1 MAKAGR
7 PPRDAFEVLLDA
19 SELGALQKV
28 GTLYR
33 SGSRTDVPASFEYT
47 SEWRKSERAFMLDP
61 RLELWQGEQYP
72 PARAATF
79 GVFMDSAPDR
89 WGRVLMERREA
100 AAARREGRKVNNLQE
115 LDFLLGVHDLTR
127 MGALRLRR
135 PGGPFLD
142 DSTNAAPPVTGLR
155 ELADISQ
162 RIEESGVERLPEYEK
177 WLAALIA
184 PGSSLGG
191 ARPKA
196 CFTESDGRIWIAKFP
211 ARDDRY
217 DVGAW
222 EYLVHQ
228 LARSADIWVPESRPA
243 FLTPPYRAFC
253 VVRFDRKGKSR
264 RMYASAMTLL
274 EREDG
279 ATNAGYLDIAEFI
292 VNHGAQGY
300 IGADL
305 EQLFRRVAFNVLI
318 GNRDDHLR
326 NHGFIR
332 EPSGWRLSPAFDMNP
347 NPNKIEHALTL
358 DGSSA
363 EPSIDLVLSTSALYR
378 LDTSEAARIVDQIT
392 TVVATWRTQAD
403 QLKLP
408 REEIER
414 METVFRA

>member
-1 MAKAGR
+1 MAKTGM
-7 PPRDAFEVLLDA
+7 PRDVFEVLLDA
-19 SELGALQKV
+19 SELGELQKV

-33 SGSRTDVPASFEYT
+33 SSSRADVPASFEYT
-47 SEWRKSERAFMLDP
+47 SEWRESNKAFMLDP

-72 PARAATF
+72 PAPVTAF

-100 AAARREGRKVNNLQE
+100 AMARHEGRNVRNLQE

-142 DSTNAAPPVTGLR
+142 DSTNAAPPVTSLR

-162 RIEESGVERLPEYEK
+162 RIEESGVARLPEYEA

-191 ARPKA
+191 TRPKA

-217 DVGAW
+217 DVGGW

-228 LARSADIWVPESRPA
+228 LARSANIWVPESRKVS
-243 FLTPPYRAFC
+243 LTPPYRAFC
-253 VVRFDRKGKSR
+253 VERFDRQGKSR
-264 RMYASAMTLL
+264 RMYASAMTMLGH
-274 EREDG
+274 EDG
-279 ATNAGYLDIAEFI
+279 ATNASYLNIAEFI
-292 VNHGAQGY
+292 SNYGAQGH
-300 IGADL
+300 IDGDL
-305 EQLFRRVAFNVLI
+305 EQLFRRVVFNVLI

-347 NPNKIEHALTL
+347 SPSKIEHALTL

-363 EPSIDLVLSTSALYR
+363 EANIELVLSTLEFYR
-378 LDTSEAARIVDQIT
+378 LDTPKAVRIVDQT
-392 TVVATWRTQAD
+392 TQVVATWRTRAA

-414 METVFRA
+414 MENAFRA

>member
-1 MAKAGR
+1 MAKTSAQ
-7 PPRDAFEVLLDA
+7 RDAFEVLLDA
-19 SELGALQKV
+19 SELGELQKV

-33 SGSRTDVPASFEYT
+33 SSSRTDLPVSFEYT
-47 SEWRKSERAFMLDP
+47 PEWRGSERAFMLDP

-72 PARAATF
+72 PANAAAF

-100 AAARREGRKVNNLQE
+100 AAARREGRSARNLQE

-142 DSTNAAPPVTGLR
+142 DSRNAAPPVTSLR

-177 WLAALIA
+177 WLAAIIT

-196 CFTESDGRIWIAKFP
+196 CFTESDGRLWIAKFP

-228 LARSADIWVPESRPA
+228 LARDANILVPESRQVS
-243 FLTPPYRAFC
+243 LTPPYRAFC
-253 VVRFDRKGKSR
+253 VARFDRQGKSR

-274 EREDG
+274 ECEDG
-279 ATNAGYLDIAEFI
+279 ATNAGYLDIAEF
-292 VNHGAQGY
+292 VSNYGAHGHIDG
-300 IGADL
+300 DL
-305 EQLFRRVAFNVLI
+305 EQLFRRVLFNVLI

-347 NPNKIEHALTL
+347 SLSKIEHALTL

-363 EPSIDLVLSTSALYR
+363 EPSIELVLSTSEFYR
-378 LDTSEAARIVDQIT
+378 LDPSEATRIIDQT
-392 TVVATWRTQAD
+392 TKVVATWRTQAT

-408 REEIER
+408 REEIEL